1 MNANH
6 VLEPAEEEIR
16 KAAYLL
22 YLASGCVPGR
32 DLENW
37 SAAQAKIALKQ
48 PTTGQKATISSLV
61 QLHFPLNANASRGP
75 FETISSLE
83 NRN

>member
-1 MNANH
+1 MNANP
-6 VLEPAEEEIR
+6 LIEPTDEEVR

-37 SAAQAKIALKQ
+37 LSARSQMASRELWD
-48 PTTGQKATISSLV
+48 GEKAPNSASSL
-61 QLHFPLNANASRGP
+61 LHFPPNVNASRGP
-75 FETISSLE
+75 FDSLSPFE

>member
-1 MNANH
+1 MNANP
-6 VLEPAEEEIR
+6 LIEPTDEDVR

-22 YLASGCVPGR
+22 YIASGCVPGR

-37 SAAQAKIALKQ
+37 LTARSHLVNSEFPRDENGRKLA
-48 PTTGQKATISSLV
+48 SSL
-61 QLHFPLNANASRGP
+61 LHFPPNANASRGP
-75 FETISSLE
+75 FDSLSPFE